1 MSPDVKRARSRT
13 RSRSPLKRTYDNKS
27 RDGRSRGSARQVRDK
42 ESRVYVSNMN
52 YDMKWMELKDIM
64 KKSESFVFK
73 WLYIIHSKCFCRKN
87 IKPGFELI

>member
-13 RSRSPLKRTYDNKS
+13 RSRSPLKRNYDNKS

-64 KKSESFVFK
+64 KKSKSFIFKCLYNIHNIQAVLMSVFERR
-73 WLYIIHSKCFCRKN
+73 LSF
-87 IKPGFELI
+87 